1 MNVTIEKWWSKIKLI
16 LWWVKR
22 KWIKKFRGDEKM
34 NGEKLT
40 KKDIIEVFEKL
51 QIPIEEKNSGK
62 FEVWEMEPM
71 KRSTKSFINTY

>member
-1 MNVTIEKWWSKIKLI
+1 
-16 LWWVKR
+16 
-22 KWIKKFRGDEKM
+22 M

-71 KRSTKSFINTY
+71 KKSTKSFINTY